1 MTANH
6 ALVVYESEFGNTR
19 QIATAIA
26 EGISTTWGGASSVG
40 VAAAGHLDPSW
51 LGAVRLLVVGA
62 PTHAFSLPRQ
72 QTREGAA
79 DQGAT
84 EVPTSGVREWL
95 DDVSRPDHPVIAA
108 TFDTRAQVMRHLPG
122 SAATAAKRRLRR
134 RGFEVADHES
144 FYVLSTSG
152 PLAPGEED
160 RARDWGETIAR
171 EAVVATPQR
180 VDEDRS

>member
-19 QIATAIA
+19 EIAVAVA
-26 EGISTTWGGASSVG
+26 DGISRAWDGASSVG
-40 VAAAGHLDPSW
+40 VAAAEHLDPTW

-72 QTREGAA
+72 QTRQGAA

-84 EVPTSGVREWL
+84 EVPRSGVREWL
-95 DDVSRPDHPVIAA
+95 DEVGRPDHPVLAA

-134 RGFEVADHES
+134 RGFEVSGHQS
-144 FYVLSTSG
+144 FYVLSTAG
-152 PLAPGEED
+152 PLAPGEEE
-160 RARDWGETIAR
+160 RAREWGGRIAQD
-171 EAVVATPQR
+171 ALATHQELPG
-180 VDEDRS
+180 